1 MKRLVIVIAEI
12 FICFLLQ
19 TTIFQWFSLARVVP
33 NLLLILTAT
42 AGLTKG
48 KKEGLLTGFTCG
60 LLIDLCYGSI
70 VGLYALIF
78 MIIGYLNGFCYRIF
92 VKENMTIPLILV
104 GLSDLFYFFLYY
116 VFVYLLRGRL
126 NIGFYFI
133 HKGLPELIYTVIASV
148 FLYKLLNIINNKT
161 EKKEEEEVF

>member
-1 MKRLVIVIAEI
+1 MKRFIIVIVEI
-12 FICFLLQ
+12 LLCFLLQ

-48 KKEGLLTGFTCG
+48 RKEGLLTGFFCG
-60 LLIDLCYGSI
+60 LLIDLSYGSI
-70 VGLYALIF
+70 VGLYAFIF
-78 MIIGYLNGFCYRIF
+78 MTIGYLNGFCHRIF

-116 VFVYLLRGRL
+116 VFEYLLRGKL

-133 HKGLPELIYTVIASV
+133 HKGLPELIYTVILSV
-148 FLYKLLNIINNKT
+148 FLYKLLNIINDKT